1 MLAGLTGTSVSNI
14 QEDERISAEVA
25 GQVGVAVES
34 GIDFVSSTQI
44 EAAARA
50 AGLDEATT
58 AALVDDY
65 EAAQLQSL
73 KAGLLAAAL
82 IAFASL
88 AFTKNLPHGQPSPE
102 PILVDDTGVA

>member
-1 MLAGLTGTSVSNI
+1 VISGLAGTFTTMV

-25 GQVGVAVES
+25 TQVGVAVES
-34 GIDFVSSTQI
+34 GIDFVASSEI
-44 EAAARA
+44 EAAARQ

-58 AALVDDY
+58 QALVDDY

-73 KAGLLAAAL
+73 KLGLLAAAL

-88 AFTKNLPHGQPSPE
+88 AFTRNLPHVDPRQELAPVVE
-102 PILVDDTGVA
+102 PAPA